1 MLHFGRRGRE
11 NLRDL
16 KRDDFAITRDGE
28 EALYAYK
35 VKDELT
41 KKHQT
46 DDAKSEGRMYEIK
59 GNLMSSLLNT
69 MFNGMIIDTLYNVHV
84 YVYVFYD

>member
-1 MLHFGRRGRE
+1 MHIK
-11 NLRDL
+11 L
-16 KRDDFAITRDGE
+16 KTSS
-28 EALYAYK
+28 L
-35 VKDELT
+35 

-46 DDAKSEGRMYEIK
+46 DDAKSEGRMYDIK

>member
-16 KRDDFAITRDGE
+16 KRDDFPITRDGE
-28 EALYAYK
+28 GALYAYK

-41 KKHQT
+41 KKT
-46 DDAKSEGRMYEIK
+46 PNR
-59 GNLMSSLLNT
+59 
-69 MFNGMIIDTLYNVHV
+69 
-84 YVYVFYD
+84 